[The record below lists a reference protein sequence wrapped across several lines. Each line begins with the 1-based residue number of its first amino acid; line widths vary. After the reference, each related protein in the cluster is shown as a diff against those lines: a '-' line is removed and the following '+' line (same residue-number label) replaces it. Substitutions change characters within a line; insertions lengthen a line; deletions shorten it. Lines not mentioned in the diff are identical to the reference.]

1 MSLASSPSRPSLRGQ
16 FVDADF
22 DLAGLGALLWQKRYS
37 ILRPTIIVALLTLG
51 VVLMIP
57 PKYQS
62 EARVLVIGRDNIYLR
77 PDADKD
83 IIDRGV
89 VDQEA
94 VTSQAQLILSRDL
107 ASEVIAKLKLN
118 ELPEFDPALGNISL
132 TKRVL
137 GFLGV
142 IRNPLAMTPQERV
155 LEAFYDR
162 LTVFP
167 VEKSRVIVIDFL
179 SENPE
184 LAARVANA
192 IADAYLKRQQEAKQD
207 QARSAGQ
214 WLSGEIDSLRKKVA
228 DSEAKVEAF
237 RARSNLLV
245 GPNNTTLSVQ
255 QLGDLNTQLATARAQ
270 KSDAEAKAKL
280 IRDMLKSGEPIESSD
295 VLNSELIRRLSEQR
309 VTLRAQ
315 LAEQSSSLLGN
326 HPRIKELRAQIADL
340 DQQIRKEAE
349 ILARSL
355 ENDAKL
361 ADARVAAQ
369 LVTFNQLK
377 KQAETSNEDDVQ
389 LRALDRDAKSQR
401 DLLESYL
408 AKYRD
413 ASARGTLDSAPP
425 DARIISRATPS
436 SVPAY
441 PKKLPT
447 IAIASLA
454 TFILMCG
461 LVVTRALLETPGAKS
476 SERPLEKP
484 LDRAR
489 REEEEAAVEERPV
502 AKTRAWREAETEAE
516 LDDDRDLQPELPFS
530 PPIAP
535 AARLAWR
542 PAPEPTRRIE
552 RAGRQER
559 VQEREQERAQAREQE
574 RDVEREREQRDQSG
588 SLTARLRAVMHR
600 KTERTLPPPSPLPA
614 APTAATPR
622 PAPPPQ
628 SPPPQSPPPAAP
640 AELIGV
646 PVSAIEDFAHN
657 LHAAGVDGSQIAVF
671 GTAPALDTDGIAIR
685 FARALARDARVVLVA
700 LGAGDAAV
708 RDISTDP
715 DAPGLASLAA
725 GQASFGGII
734 TRDVA
739 SSLNLIAAGRNA
751 SRGSL
756 LSAPGIMRTFEA
768 LTQAYPHLVIDG
780 GVLGGPDGENEIVA
794 IAGIATHALLLAET
808 AAGFATVQARDSLLA
823 AGFDNVT
830 ILIAGRNGRG
840 EGASRNRYS
849 SMSAAAA

>member
-22 DLAGLGALLWQKRYS
+22 DLASLGATLWRKRYT
-37 ILRPTIIVALLTLG
+37 ILRPTIIVALLTFG

-62 EARVLVIGRDNIYLR
+62 EARVLVVGRDNVYLR

-118 ELPEFDPALGNISL
+118 ELPEFDPALGSISL
-132 TKRVL
+132 TRRIL
-137 GFLGV
+137 GFIGV
-142 IRNPLAMTPQERV
+142 IKNPLAMTPEERV
-155 LEAFYDR
+155 LEAYYDR

-214 WLSGEIDSLRKKVA
+214 WLSGEIDNMRKKVA
-228 DSEAKVEAF
+228 DADAKVEAF
-237 RARSNLLV
+237 RARSNLLL

-255 QLGDLNTQLATARAQ
+255 QLGDLNTQLAAARAQ
-270 KSDAEAKAKL
+270 KADAEAKAKL
-280 IRDMLKSGEPIESSD
+280 IRDMLKSGEPIESSE

-326 HPRIKELRAQIADL
+326 HPRIKELRAQIGDL

-349 ILARSL
+349 TLARSL

-369 LVTFNQLK
+369 LATFNQLK

-389 LRALDRDAKSQR
+389 LRALERDAKSQR

-408 AKYRD
+408 AKYRE
-413 ASARGTLDSAPP
+413 ASARGTLDSAPAE
-425 DARIISRATPS
+425 ARIISRATPS

-447 IAIASLA
+447 IVIASLA
-454 TFILMCG
+454 TFMLMCG
-461 LVVTRALLETPGAKS
+461 LVVTRALLETPGAGTS
-476 SERPLEKP
+476 L
-484 LDRAR
+484 LRAR
-489 REEEEAAVEERPV
+489 REEAPEPLPV
-502 AKTRAWREAETEAE
+502 VRLRAQRDIEAESEAE
-516 LDDDRDLQPELPFS
+516 DDRDLQPELPFS

-535 AARLAWR
+535 APRSIWR
-542 PAPEPTRRIE
+542 TEPEPPRRIE
-552 RAGRQER
+552 RAGRQQREDAR
-559 VQEREQERAQAREQE
+559 EREDE
-574 RDVEREREQRDQSG
+574 RDVSREQGRPG

-600 KTERTLPPPSPLPA
+600 KEAHPLSAAEPPDVAPPAAAPPPATPSSAKPSPLPA
-614 APTAATPR
+614 AAA
-622 PAPPPQ
+622 AG
-628 SPPPQSPPPAAP
+628 
-640 AELIGV
+640 LIGV
-646 PVSAIEDFAHN
+646 PISAIEDFAHN

-671 GTAPALDTDGIAIR
+671 GAAPGLDSGRVAIR
-685 FARALARDARVVLVA
+685 FARALARDARVVLVG
-700 LGAGDAAV
+700 LGAGDAAL
-708 RDISTDP
+708 REISTDP
-715 DAPGLASLAA
+715 DSPGLASLAA
-725 GQASFGGII
+725 GQASFGAII
-734 TRDVA
+734 TRDTG
-739 SSLNLIAAGRNA
+739 SNLNLIAAGRNA

-756 LSAPGIMRTFEA
+756 LAVPGIMRTFDA
-768 LTQAYPHLVIDG
+768 LTRAYPHLVIDG
-780 GVLGGPDGENEIVA
+780 GLLGGPDGEREVET
-794 IAGIATHALLLAET
+794 IARIATHALLVVET
-808 AAGFATVQARDSLLA
+808 ATGDATMQARDSLLA

-830 ILIAGRNGRG
+830 ILIAGRGGRG
-840 EGASRNRYS
+840 EGARRNGLS

>member
-22 DLAGLGALLWQKRYS
+22 DLASLGALLWQKRYS
-37 ILRPTIIVALLTLG
+37 ILRPTIIVALLTFG

-62 EARVLVIGRDNIYLR
+62 EARVLVIGRDNVYLR

-118 ELPEFDPALGNISL
+118 KLPEFDPALGNISL

-142 IRNPLAMTPQERV
+142 IKNPLAMTPEERV
-155 LEAFYDR
+155 LEAYYDR

-207 QARSAGQ
+207 QAHSAGA
-214 WLSGEIDSLRKKVA
+214 WLSGEIENLRKKVA
-228 DSEAKVEAF
+228 DAEAKVEAF
-237 RARSNLLV
+237 RARSNLLL

-255 QLGDLNTQLATARAQ
+255 QLGDLNTQFAAARAQ
-270 KSDAEAKAKL
+270 KADAEAKAKL
-280 IRDMLKSGEPIESSD
+280 IRDMLKSGEPIESSE

-326 HPRIKELRAQIADL
+326 HPRIKELRAQIGDL

-349 ILARSL
+349 TLARSL

-389 LRALDRDAKSQR
+389 LRALERDAKSQR

-441 PKKLPT
+441 PKKFPT
-447 IAIASLA
+447 IVIASLA
-454 TFILMCG
+454 TFMLMCG
-461 LVVTRALLETPGAKS
+461 LVVTRALLETPGARSPEK
-476 SERPLEKP
+476 PVEKP

-489 REEEEAAVEERPV
+489 REEIAADEERALARPRALRV
-502 AKTRAWREAETEAE
+502 AEVEPDIE
-516 LDDDRDLQPELPFS
+516 DDRDFQPELPFS

-535 AARLAWR
+535 ASRSAWR
-542 PAPEPTRRIE
+542 TAPEPAPRIE
-552 RAGRQER
+552 RAGWQERQER
-559 VQEREQERAQAREQE
+559 EEQAEPEREPRR
-574 RDVEREREQRDQSG
+574 QRG
-588 SLTARLRAVMHR
+588 SLTARLRAVMQR
-600 KTERTLPPPSPLPA
+600 KEEHPLPLAAPPSATQSSPPPPSRSSPP
-614 APTAATPR
+614 
-622 PAPPPQ
+622 PAPPP
-628 SPPPQSPPPAAP
+628 
-640 AELIGV
+640 ELIGV

-671 GTAPALDTDGIAIR
+671 GIAPVLHTDGVAIR

-700 LGAGDAAV
+700 LGAGDTAV
-708 RDISTDP
+708 REISTDP
-715 DAPGLASLAA
+715 EAPGLASLAA
-725 GQASFGGII
+725 GQASFSGII

-739 SSLNLIAAGRNA
+739 SNLNLIAAGRNA

-768 LTQAYPHLVIDG
+768 LTQAYPHLVIDAG
-780 GVLGGPDGENEIVA
+780 TLGGPDGEKENEE
-794 IAGIATHALLLAET
+794 IASIATHALLLAET
-808 AAGFATVQARDSLLA
+808 AAGPATAQARDSLLA

-840 EGASRNRYS
+840 EGASRNRVA
-849 SMSAAAA
+849 SMPAAAA

>member
-22 DLAGLGALLWQKRYS
+22 DLAGSGALLWQKRYS
-37 ILRPTIIVALLTLG
+37 ILRPTIIVALLTFG

-142 IRNPLAMTPQERV
+142 IRNPLAMTPEERV
-155 LEAFYDR
+155 LEAYYDR

-207 QARSAGQ
+207 QARSAGT
-214 WLSGEIDSLRKKVA
+214 WLSGEIENLRKKVA
-228 DSEAKVEAF
+228 DAEAKVEAF

-270 KSDAEAKAKL
+270 KSDAEAKARL

-295 VLNSELIRRLSEQR
+295 ILNSELIRRLSEQR

-326 HPRIKELRAQIADL
+326 HPRIKELRAQIGDL

-389 LRALDRDAKSQR
+389 LRALERDAKSQR
-401 DLLESYL
+401 DLLEFYL

-413 ASARGTLDSAPP
+413 ASARGTIESPP
-425 DARIISRATPS
+425 RTRVISRATPS

-447 IAIASLA
+447 VLITTLAALVLVGAVLTRELLASPAAGA
-454 TFILMCG
+454 TGASRRSSREFG
-461 LVVTRALLETPGAKS
+461 FGTRAGSGAGNGAGTGATVAAAAEQAAETYVFAALAV
-476 SERPLEKP
+476 RAA
-484 LDRAR
+484 AR
-489 REEEEAAVEERPV
+489 RRAGV
-502 AKTRAWREAETEAE
+502 AGH
-516 LDDDRDLQPELPFS
+516 
-530 PPIAP
+530 
-535 AARLAWR
+535 ARLAGGAGHVR
-542 PAPEPTRRIE
+542 CPRAHAGR
-552 RAGRQER
+552 RAGERHRGIRPQPASCRRCRQPDGVLRRR
-559 VQEREQERAQAREQE
+559 VRFRFRRCRGEIW
-574 RDVEREREQRDQSG
+574 
-588 SLTARLRAVMHR
+588 
-600 KTERTLPPPSPLPA
+600 
-614 APTAATPR
+614 PR
-622 PAPPPQ
+622 
-628 SPPPQSPPPAAP
+628 
-640 AELIGV
+640 
-646 PVSAIEDFAHN
+646 
-657 LHAAGVDGSQIAVF
+657 
-671 GTAPALDTDGIAIR
+671 
-685 FARALARDARVVLVA
+685 ARAPRAG
-700 LGAGDAAV
+700 GAGRTWRRRRRNP
-708 RDISTDP
+708 RDFLGSVH
-715 DAPGLASLAA
+715 AGFGQLAA
-725 GQASFGGII
+725 GTASFADII
-734 TRDVA
+734 TKDRA
-739 SSLNLIAAGRNA
+739 SALNLIAARAGAER
-751 SRGSL
+751 SSL
-756 LSAPGIMRTFEA
+756 LAAPSMSRNFTA
-768 LTQAYPHLVIDG
+768 LAHAYPHLVIDG
-780 GVLGGPDGENEIVA
+780 GFVGGPDMPA
-794 IAGIATHALLLAET
+794 LARIAPHAVLLVEAASGRQATAKAREALIE
-808 AAGFATVQARDSLLA
+808 

-830 ILIAGRNGRG
+830 LLVVDRG
-840 EGASRNRYS
+840 ATSAPTVAPPIP
-849 SMSAAAA
+849 AAAA